1 MGSAFKLYF
10 KYILL
15 QIPYS
20 FVYFKAQKNNVLNIF
35 LTNNSLLYL
44 MIHLKFSTLFYSSQ
58 LSDMFAY
65 ELPFIANSKSGKDVT
80 GGIVTNLK
88 GVVQPSVVVYN
99 FHSMFY
105 HNRVFIFSQHNHQ
118 VFNKKIQNNYYTLN
132 SIAELFP
139 AANWLEREN
148 SELHGI
154 NFLGKKDLRNLM
166 LQYGDSSTPFNKSFP
181 SIGENEL
188 VYNPINDTIN
198 QVPISVQL

>member
-1 MGSAFKLYF
+1 MGSSFKLYF

-65 ELPFIANSKSGKDVT
+65 ELPFIGNKQVNNSVSNV
-80 GGIVTNLK
+80 VTNLK
-88 GVVQPSVVVYN
+88 SVVQPSVVVYN

-105 HNRVFIFSQHNHQ
+105 HNRMFIFSQHNHQ
-118 VFNKKIQNNYYTLN
+118 IFNKKIQNNYYTLN

-198 QVPISVQL
+198 QVPVSVQL